1 MTEYYSNVAR
11 NRNLKNTCLPSSQSV
26 AVKVA
31 QKLVANMNHLGKW
44 SWVSVT
50 RQV

>member
-11 NRNLKNTCLPSSQSV
+11 NRNLKNTCLLRSQSV
-26 AVKVA
+26 AVGES
-31 QKLVANMNHLGKW
+31 KLVANMNHLGKW
-44 SWVSVT
+44 LRVSVT